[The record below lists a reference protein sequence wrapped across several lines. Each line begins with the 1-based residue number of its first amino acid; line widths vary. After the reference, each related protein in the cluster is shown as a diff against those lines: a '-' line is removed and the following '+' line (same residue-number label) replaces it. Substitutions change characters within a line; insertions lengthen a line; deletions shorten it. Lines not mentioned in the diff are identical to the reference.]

1 MRELLAVPNKTGKDD
16 EADSDEKSEQDEL
29 ACPCPKCG
37 GRMIVI
43 ETFEGGCEPRHM
55 TMPEGIDSS

>member
-1 MRELLAVPNKTGKDD
+1 MRELLAVPGNDGNND
-16 EADSDEKSEQDEL
+16 EAENDDAAALDEL